1 MYKFYL
7 TGKKFKPEQYCND
20 TTQEHKQFTK
30 IFSAGQYFSAVIT
43 SITTDTNKCLNFL
56 NLIYH
61 LLNSTAE
68 MNTKIS

>member
-20 TTQEHKQFTK
+20 ITQGHKQFIKT
-30 IFSAGQYFSAVIT
+30 FSAGQYFSAVIT

-61 LLNSTAE
+61 LPNSTAE